1 MADFSFVSV
10 FYFMREK
17 IYDGSVLSANF
28 GLICTVRI
36 VIQNEINFKLWDE

>member
-17 IYDGSVLSANF
+17 IYVGFILSVNS
-28 GLICTVRI
+28 GLICNVRI
-36 VIQNEINFKLWDE
+36 VIQNKINFKLWDE